1 VFFCI
6 FYLVIRLKINPEQL
20 FKLTIIDMTKQEH
33 VELSFSSDKKGRSG
47 LWLKVD
53 QYIPFEW
60 EKIRDYYFLNLSL
73 KKKLPEKIKELRKKY
88 PHAYEPWTK
97 ELDDQLE
104 VEFCEGR
111 STKGTL

>member
-1 VFFCI
+1 
-6 FYLVIRLKINPEQL
+6 
-20 FKLTIIDMTKQEH
+20 MTKQEH

-53 QYIPFEW
+53 QSIPFEW
-60 EKIRDYYFLNLSL
+60 EKIGDYYFLNLSL

-111 STKGTL
+111 STKELCEIFGRHPGAIRSRIRKLELKEIYEH